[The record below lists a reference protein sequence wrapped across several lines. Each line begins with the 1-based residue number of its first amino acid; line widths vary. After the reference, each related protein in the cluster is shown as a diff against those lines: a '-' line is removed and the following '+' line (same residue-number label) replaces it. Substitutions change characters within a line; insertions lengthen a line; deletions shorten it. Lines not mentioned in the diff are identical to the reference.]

1 MTEQEHS
8 KKPWHA
14 VYDTAVSRAAK
25 LVSPDSLVHVP
36 ADQARSK
43 EQWQANLNNPWS
55 DAAALGRAVR
65 MLRAGDII
73 LTCTPGAFYSAARA
87 SAGSLYDH
95 VVVVAQNG
103 MTIHVG
109 PPTVRLLRVERILDP
124 KRSPLVLR
132 PRLNRKQRKR
142 FVALMKRYV
151 DRRYDT
157 VAAYGAILRLGVERA
172 TGYAQ
177 GQLLGVVRAEDDSLI
192 PDRVICT
199 DTTMSSLCA
208 VSKAFRSSISRCKPP
223 LDCVRFRGGSASL
236 EDFLRLHRFRPDLL
250 VRIPLPLELFSNS
263 PPKQSGSAM
272 LKGVLSAAGRVSGN
286 AAIAIGS
293 AARTT
298 VENALQQPAAAPMAR
313 ALASIG
319 LVKLDPVPSMAL
331 VRDPVSNRS
340 LAVPSR
346 TVAKDSNQ
354 LGERL
359 QDFVVMV
366 ENGVKKLSG
375 MKGVRTWSQNGGYG
389 RGDGGGK
396 VEVRWS
402 RVGTAFAMACSVL
415 LWTKRRRILVPIF
428 RFGLLLLIA
437 KMTLKR
443 KQRTIH
449 SRL

>member
-1 MTEQEHS
+1 MAEQEHS
-8 KKPWHA
+8 KKPWHT

-43 EQWQANLNNPWS
+43 EQWRANLNNPWS
-55 DAAALGRAVR
+55 NAAALGRAVR
-65 MLRAGDII
+65 LLRAGDII
-73 LTCTPGAFYSAARA
+73 LTCTPGAFYSAARS

-142 FVALMKRYV
+142 FVALMKGYIG
-151 DRRYDT
+151 RRYDT
-157 VAAYGAILRLGVERA
+157 TAAYAALLRLGIERV

-177 GQLLGVVRAEDDSLI
+177 GQRLGVVRVEGQNLI

-199 DTTMSSLCA
+199 DTTMSALCA
-208 VSKAFRSSISRCKPP
+208 VSKAFRSTVSRCEPQ
-223 LDCVRFRGGSASL
+223 LDCVRFQGGSASL

-250 VRIPLPLELFSNS
+250 VRIPLPLQIFSNS
-263 PPKQSGSAM
+263 PPKQRSGAM
-272 LKGVLSAAGRVSGN
+272 LKGALSSAGRISGT
-286 AAIAIGS
+286 AARAVGS
-293 AARTT
+293 AVRTA

-313 ALASIG
+313 ALASVG
-319 LVKLDPVPSMAL
+319 LVKLDPVRSVSL
-331 VRDPVSNRS
+331 VRDPVSSRS
-340 LAVPSR
+340 FSVSSQAV
-346 TVAKDSNQ
+346 AEDSIK
-354 LGERL
+354 LGQRIR
-359 QDFVVMV
+359 DFVEIV
-366 ENGVKKLSG
+366 ETGVKKLSG
-375 MKGVRTWSQNGGYG
+375 LEGVRTWSQKGGYG

-402 RVGTAFAMACSVL
+402 RVGAVFTMACSIL
-415 LWTKRRRILVPIF
+415 LWTRRRRILVAIA
-428 RFGLLLLIA
+428 RFGLLLLA
-437 KMTLKR
+437 ARVALKR
-443 KQRTIH
+443 KQQTVV